1 MSSLLRRVFVR
12 YWLATG
18 WLVAASI
25 RAESL
30 PTQTQIRPLKLPDHG
45 HTGFTKINPNQVG
58 VHFTNVLS
66 ADRSITNQ
74 IYLNG
79 SGVAAGDIDGDGWCD
94 LFFCGLDQGNALY
107 RNRGHWQFE
116 DITDAAG
123 VRCFGLDSTGA
134 AFADING
141 DGHLDLLVNTIG
153 HGTRC
158 FLNDGHGHFRDA
170 TSLFGLEGNT
180 GSTSLSL
187 ADIDGDGFL
196 DLYVANYRRDTLRD
210 QPNTRFRIKKVDNQ
224 LVVALVNGRPT
235 TEPDLEGRYSVQ
247 PEGGIQEN
255 GEVSVL
261 YRNQSGTNFVPIPFV
276 GGAFRDENGQSLTNA
291 PHDWSLSVML
301 RDLNGDALPD
311 IYVCNDFESP
321 DRIWINQGHGQFK
334 AIARSAIRHTSLY
347 SMGVDVADINRDGHD
362 DIFVADMLS
371 RTHARRIQQ
380 AGDPIADRLG
390 IDGTEARPQYKMNT
404 LLLNRG
410 NGTYAEIARF
420 AGVPASEWSWNPTFL
435 DVDLDGYEDLL
446 ITNGHERDAQNFDI
460 GMRLEA
466 IRRSGKATPREILD
480 ARRQFSRL
488 ATANVAFRNRGDTT
502 FEEAGAAW
510 GFDSEGVSQG
520 MALADLDNDGDLDV
534 VINNLNEPPTLLRNE
549 TIAPRISVRLRG
561 QTPNTH
567 GIGSRI
573 RVFGGPV
580 EQSQEMIVGG
590 RYLSSD
596 DAIRTF
602 AAPQPGQEAGVE
614 VRWRSGRISRVDHVP
629 ANSALEIEEPA
640 SPSLPPASSQLP
652 APWFSDQSSL
662 LGHTHMD
669 ESFDDFQRQPLLPS
683 RLSHLGPGVAWCDL
697 DGDGRENLVVG
708 SGKGGSLAI
717 WKYNG
722 AGKLDRQH
730 SPLLN
735 TPLTRELSGLVC
747 IPDNSGK
754 QHLVFG
760 VSTYSEPGASGSPAM
775 ALSPDFT
782 ALTSLGNPSNSCTG
796 PLAVADINGDGEL
809 DLFIAGRVIP
819 GRYPSPAS
827 SQILLHQ
834 EGRSI
839 VDSRNAP
846 VLAGIGMVSGA
857 VFTDLNGDGW
867 PDLVL
872 ATEWGPIRILINHQ
886 GIMVDE
892 TAKWGIDQLS
902 GQWIGVATGD
912 FDGDGT
918 MDIIASNV
926 GLNQLEPSSPQH
938 PRALYWANSA
948 STGFVDI
955 IEAAYDAASNQ
966 EVPLREPR
974 ALLSA
979 LPGLQEKFGS
989 YAAFGA
995 ASINTVLGTDIQR
1008 FKRVEA
1014 STGAA
1019 VILLNR
1025 GDHFEQ
1031 HLLPNPAQWSAGFGV
1046 VIADWDGDGNQ
1057 DIFLS
1062 QNFFGV
1068 RPGLA
1073 RNDAGLGL
1081 LLRGDGNGGFTAIP
1095 PSLSGIAID
1104 GEQRGAAVGD
1114 YDADGRPDLV
1124 VTQNRG
1130 ETKLYHN
1137 ESAIPALRV
1146 RLNAGPSN
1154 PHGVGVSIRAVY
1166 SNRTGPRI
1174 EVQSGSGYWS
1184 QNSPVLLV
1192 SHANNPRKLLVRWS
1206 GGKATEH
1213 DIPEASAEVELFPNG
1228 VIKTIR

>member
-1 MSSLLRRVFVR
+1 MSFFPRMVSVK
-12 YWLATG
+12 YWLTTWLSVAT
-18 WLVAASI
+18 AI
-25 RAESL
+25 TAESL

-45 HTGFTKINPNQVG
+45 HTGFTNMNPNQVG
-58 VHFTNVLS
+58 IHFTNVLS
-66 ADRSITNQ
+66 SDRSITNQ

-79 SGVAAGDIDGDGWCD
+79 SGVAAGDVDGDGWCD
-94 LFFCGLDQGNALY
+94 LYFCGLDRGNALF
-107 RNRGHWQFE
+107 RNLGHWQFE

-123 VRCFGLDSTGA
+123 VRCAGLDSTGA

-141 DGHLDLLVNTIG
+141 DGYLDLLVNTIG

-170 TSLFGLEGNT
+170 TASFGLDGNA

-187 ADIDGDGFL
+187 ADVDGDGFL

-210 QPNTRFRIKKVDNQ
+210 QPNTRFRIKKIDNQ

-261 YRNQSGTNFVPIPFV
+261 YRNQSGTNFAPIPFV
-276 GGAFRDENGQSLTNA
+276 GGTFRDENGLSLTNT

-301 RDLNGDALPD
+301 RDLNGDGLPD

-321 DRIWINQGHGQFK
+321 DRIWINQGHGQFN
-334 AIARSAIRHTSLY
+334 AISRNAIRHTSLY

-380 AGDPIADRLG
+380 AGDPVADRG
-390 IDGTEARPQYKMNT
+390 RADDAEARPQYKMNT
-404 LLLNRG
+404 LFLNRG
-410 NGTYAEIARF
+410 NGAYAEVARF
-420 AGVPASEWSWNPTFL
+420 SGIAASDWSWNPAFL

-460 GMRLEA
+460 GMHLEA
-466 IRRSGKATPREILD
+466 IRRTGKATSREILE
-480 ARRQFSRL
+480 ARRQFPRL

-502 FEEAGAAW
+502 FEEIGAAW
-510 GFDSEGVSQG
+510 GFDIEGVSQG

-534 VINNLNEPPTLLRNE
+534 VINNLNGPPTLLRNE

-561 QTPNTH
+561 QAPNTH
-567 GIGSRI
+567 GIGARI
-573 RVFGGPV
+573 RVLGGPV
-580 EQSQEMIVGG
+580 EQSQEMIAGG

-602 AAPQPGQEAGVE
+602 AAGRSDQKLSVE
-614 VRWRSGRISRVDHVP
+614 VRWRSGRISRVDDVT
-629 ANSALEIEEPA
+629 ANSSLEIQEPLGPISTPD
-640 SPSLPPASSQLP
+640 SPKLTS
-652 APWFSDQSSL
+652 PWFSDQSAL
-662 LGHTHMD
+662 LEHTHID
-669 ESFDDFQRQPLLPS
+669 EAYDDFQRQPLLPS

-697 DGDGRENLVVG
+697 DGDGREGLIVG
-708 SGKGGSLAI
+708 SGKGGTLAV
-717 WKYNG
+717 WQNSG
-722 AGKLDRQH
+722 AGKLVRKH
-730 SPLLN
+730 SGVLD
-735 TPLTRELSGLVC
+735 TPLVRDLTGVVG
-747 IPDNSGK
+747 IPERTGK
-754 QHLVFG
+754 QQLVFG
-760 VSTYSEPGASGSPAM
+760 SSTYSERDNSGSPAM
-775 ALSPDFT
+775 GLSLDFT
-782 ALTSLGNPSNSCTG
+782 ALTPLGNPSSSSTG
-796 PLAVADINGDGEL
+796 PLAVGDIHGDGEL
-809 DLFIAGRVIP
+809 DLLIAGRVIP

-827 SQILLHQ
+827 SQILLQ
-834 EGRSI
+834 QDGKWI
-839 VDSRNAP
+839 LDSRNAP
-846 VLAGIGMVSGA
+846 VLNGVGMVSGA
-857 VFTDLNGDGW
+857 VFTDLNGDGR

-872 ATEWGPIRILINHQ
+872 ATDWGPLRILINHQ
-886 GIMVDE
+886 GALVDE
-892 TAKWGIDQLS
+892 TAKWGLNQLT

-912 FDGDGT
+912 FDGDGK
-918 MDIIASNV
+918 MDIVASNV
-926 GLNQLEPSSPQH
+926 GLNQLESSSLPH
-938 PRALYWANSA
+938 PRALFWADSA

-955 IEAAYDAASNQ
+955 IEAAYDDASNQ
-966 EVPLREPR
+966 EVPLREPS

-979 LPGLQEKFGS
+979 LPGLQERFGS
-989 YAAFGA
+989 YTAFGA
-995 ASINTVLGTDIQR
+995 ASITSVLGADIQR

-1014 STGAA
+1014 ATGASM
-1019 VILLNR
+1019 ILLNR

-1031 HLLPNPAQWSAGFGV
+1031 HLLPTPAQWSAGFGV

-1057 DIFLS
+1057 DVFLS

-1068 RPGLA
+1068 RSGVV

-1081 LLRGDGNGGFTAIP
+1081 LLRGDGHGGFTAIP

-1130 ETKLYHN
+1130 QTKLYHN

-1154 PHGVGVSIRAVY
+1154 PHGIGSSLRAVY
-1166 SNRTGPRI
+1166 PNETGPRI

-1192 SHANNPRKLLVRWS
+1192 SRAKEPRKLLVRWP
-1206 GGKATEH
+1206 GGKTTEH
-1213 DIPEASAEVELFPNG
+1213 DIPVASIEVELYPNG
-1228 VIKTIR
+1228 SGKVIR